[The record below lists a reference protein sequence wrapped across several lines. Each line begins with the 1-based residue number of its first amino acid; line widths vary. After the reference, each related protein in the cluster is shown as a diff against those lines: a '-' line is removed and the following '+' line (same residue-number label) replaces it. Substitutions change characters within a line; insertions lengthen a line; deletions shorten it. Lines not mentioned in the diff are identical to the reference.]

1 MAFGKPEP
9 SVREL
14 VTMVVVLKEGFE
26 SVRCRHIHIYCTF

>member
-14 VTMVVVLKEGFE
+14 VTMVVVLKEGFK
-26 SVRCRHIHIYCTF
+26 SVRRRYIKILLYF